1 MILLQ
6 VMDIAHYHG
15 KPDEFIEDIEQFGP
29 SIIYI
34 GWCFSSNGDVSI
46 SYLVY

>member
-15 KPDEFIEDIEQFGP
+15 KPEELIADIKKFGP
-29 SIIYI
+29 SIIFI

-46 SYLVY
+46 SYLV